1 MEIIDYLGKLLR
13 SNSMYIAIG
22 IVATTITIYGVYLKR
37 LVKNTTK
44 NMNFFLR
51 FAIYVFVFAFVV
63 GFFSAQAVNFLNKLS
78 VGLSNLHLVLGVALI
93 FAMLSLLAKNEK
105 QI

>member
-37 LVKNTTK
+37 FVKNTTK
-44 NMNFFLR
+44 NMNFFFR
-51 FAIYVFVFAFVV
+51 FIIYVFVFAFVV
-63 GFFSAQAVNFLNKLS
+63 GFFSAQAVNLLDNLS
-78 VGLSNLHLVLGVALI
+78 TGLSNLHLVLGVVLVFAL
-93 FAMLSLLAKNEK
+93 LSLLAKNEK